1 MLARALPFLVENP
14 IVSENAGGRPAAA
27 AVAPV
32 SVLVVDDS
40 PGICRTLSLIL
51 RKKGFEVTCAMDG
64 QDALD
69 RSRERAFDRILL
81 DIRLP
86 GIDGVEVQKIIR
98 ESRPDADIAII
109 TAYAD
114 QDKISEA
121 MRAGASKLFY
131 KPLDMD
137 ALLAHLSGDNPTG

>member
-1 MLARALPFLVENP
+1 MLARAIPFLIDNP
-14 IVSENAGGRPAAA
+14 ILSENTRAKPASAAG
-27 AVAPV
+27 APL

-40 PGICRTLSLIL
+40 PGICQTLSMIL
-51 RKKGFEVTCAMDG
+51 RKKGFEVACAITG
-64 QDALD
+64 PEAVA
-69 RSRERAFDRILL
+69 RSQERAFDRILL

-86 GIDGVEVQKIIR
+86 GFDGVEVQRRIR
-98 ESRPDADIAII
+98 ESRPEADIAIM

-137 ALLAHLSGDNPTG
+137 ALLAHLSGGKAHE